1 MHILIALKYLF
12 NPNEYKMLSSDFFH
26 IYQNY
31 HVVFPFLL
39 TTLWSIL
46 EIGIFIQMIIM
57 F

>member
-1 MHILIALKYLF
+1 
-12 NPNEYKMLSSDFFH
+12 MLSSDFFH